1 MIKFTT
7 ALFTLLAAAESFAA
21 LAPEYQNKRDFDV
34 MLAFIQSHERVISTL
49 KSVDFENTVV
59 YFDEDCIAT
68 FGIGGPPHKRV
79 TPKGSPAAAIT
90 TQSKEHNPCTTR

>member
-1 MIKFTT
+1 MIKLTA
-7 ALFTLLAAAESFAA
+7 ALFTLLFAAESFAA

-68 FGIGGPPHKRV
+68 FGRETVLRLPGWAG
-79 TPKGSPAAAIT
+79 PAAKLELKST
-90 TQSKEHNPCTTR
+90 TCDLE